1 MPIMES
7 ILEAEA
13 KAEKLRQKA
22 TDQVKIIM
30 KETKKKGDL
39 AVQELYE
46 KAKEAE
52 QEIQTATNRLIQD
65 EGDRIEKENQR
76 QNEQIA
82 KQAGKKMD
90 QAVDFL
96 LEKVFE
102 S

>member
-22 TDQVKIIM
+22 TDQVKIILD
-30 KETKKKGDL
+30 ENKKKGDL

-52 QEIQTATNRLIQD
+52 QEIQTATDRLIRD